1 MSVKTY
7 EARTMAE
14 AIAAVKKDLGRDAV
28 IVKTRNFRKG
38 GLLGLIGGRSTW
50 EVTALRNA
58 SHAADQPEGE
68 YVPVDPARCDPGKEA
83 TDGRLDE
90 PLLREVG
97 RLRGMVETL
106 LTDRQA
112 PADKTAT
119 PELLT
124 IADGLRR
131 QDVQPT
137 LVDEMIREVRMNLTG
152 RELSDRSL
160 IRERMRELIMSRLP
174 IAHRPGEDARGGRS
188 RVVAL
193 IGPTGVGKTTTIA
206 KLAAD
211 SKLRLGKR
219 VGLITIDTYR
229 IAAVE
234 QLRTYAEIID
244 VPLRVVLTPKELRR
258 EIQAFSGMDAVLIDT
273 AGRSQNDRM
282 RLGEMRRFL
291 SAAEADEVHLVVSLA
306 ASPRG
311 ALRTVQQ
318 FGPLG
323 VNRVIVTK
331 LDEAETFGTIL
342 NVGALGV
349 GEMSYVTTGQ
359 EVPDDIE
366 PAEAGKMAEWILEG
380 SFHAGG

>member
-1 MSVKTY
+1 MSVKRY
-7 EARTMAE
+7 QARTMAD
-14 AIAAVKKDLGRDAV
+14 ALAAVKKDLGRDAV

-38 GLLGLIGGRSTW
+38 GLLGFIGGRSTW
-50 EVTALRNA
+50 EVTALPNVNHSA
-58 SHAADQPEGE
+58 PQSEGE
-68 YVPVDPARCDPGKEA
+68 YVPVAPARIDPGQTNEA
-83 TDGRLDE
+83 AQPAE

-106 LTDRQA
+106 LTDRDGA
-112 PADKTAT
+112 PEKDAT
-119 PELLT
+119 PELL
-124 IADGLRR
+124 AMAQQLRR
-131 QDVQPT
+131 QDVQDS
-137 LVDEMIREVRMNLTG
+137 LVNEMMREVRMNLTG

-160 IRERMRELIMSRLP
+160 IRGRVRELIMSRLP
-174 IAHRPGEDARGGRS
+174 IAHRCGGGSAGRGRII
-188 RVVAL
+188 AL

-211 SKLRLGKR
+211 SKLRLGR
-219 VGLITIDTYR
+219 SVGLITIDTYR

-244 VPLRVVLTPKELRR
+244 VPVRVVLTPKEVRR
-258 EIQAFSGMDAVLIDT
+258 AVQAFADMDEVLIDT
-273 AGRSQNDRM
+273 AGRSQNDRL

-291 SAAEADEVHLVVSLA
+291 SAAEADELHLVVSLA
-306 ASPRG
+306 ASARG
-311 ALRTVQQ
+311 ALRTVQR

-366 PAEAGKMAEWILEG
+366 PAEAAKIAEWILEG
-380 SFHAGG
+380 SFDAAG

>member
-7 EARTMAE
+7 EAQTMAE

-58 SHAADQPEGE
+58 SHAADQPEGG
-68 YVPVDPARCDPGKEA
+68 YVPVAPAQRQPARKSAVALPG
-83 TDGRLDE
+83 E

-106 LTDRQA
+106 LTDREA
-112 PADKTAT
+112 PADETAT
-119 PELLT
+119 PELLAL
-124 IADGLRR
+124 ADGLRR
-131 QDVQPT
+131 QDVQPA

-152 RELSDRSL
+152 RELSDGSL
-160 IRERMRELIMSRLP
+160 IRDRMRDLIMSRLP
-174 IAHRPGEDARGGRS
+174 IAHRPGDGRRG

-244 VPLRVVLTPKELRR
+244 VPVRVVLTPKELRR
-258 EIQAFSGMDAVLIDT
+258 EVQAFSGMDEVLIDT
-273 AGRSQNDRM
+273 AGRSQNDRL
-282 RLGEMRRFL
+282 RLGEMRQFL
-291 SAAEADEVHLVVSLA
+291 AAAEADEVHLVVSLA

-366 PAEAGKMAEWILEG
+366 PAEAAKMAQWILEG
-380 SFHAGG
+380 SFHAPG